1 MAGLSDTGLEVRTQP
16 ELQELL
22 EDAVH
27 EVAPGLD
34 LSQGPEHQLI
44 GVLSEELALAWE
56 TLRALYGAPYPAS
69 AEGALLDETVAL
81 TGTRRRAAT
90 HSRVTC
96 DVTLAAGATLP
107 AGSIAA
113 VENSPDSQFALVEE
127 ITNPGG
133 AEAVVE
139 GVFEALT
146 AGPIAAPA
154 DELSVIVTGVTGW
167 VSLTNP
173 LDADLGEEVADDDE
187 LRADYA
193 TELAARGTDSYAA
206 IRAAVARVTSVEE
219 VIVYGNETLSTD
231 VAGRPGKSIEVVV
244 WDGEPAGA
252 VDDEIAQAIW
262 DAKPAGISLHS
273 ATADFG
279 TAVDE
284 AGVEHTVSFSRASLL
299 RVYVNLTA
307 VLEDGT
313 GGSWAAQVAAAIA
326 ARGATY
332 RVGQTAYA
340 SQLVAAVIDDVDGVE
355 AVPTL
360 TLGTAPSPVGA
371 SVAPTIRQI
380 VRIAAG
386 DVDPSEA

>member
-22 EDAVH
+22 EKAVH
-27 EVAPGLD
+27 EVAPDLD
-34 LSQGPEHQLI
+34 LSQGPEHQFI

-133 AEAVVE
+133 TEAVVE

-146 AGPIAAPA
+146 AGPVAAPA
-154 DELSVIVTGVTGW
+154 DELSVIVTAVTGW

-173 LDADLGEEVADDDE
+173 LAADLGEEVADDDE

-193 TELAARGTDSYAA
+193 TELAGRGTDSYAA
-206 IRAAVARVTSVEE
+206 IRAAVARLTGVEE
-219 VIVYGNETLSTD
+219 VTVYGNETLATD
-231 VAGRPGKSIEVVV
+231 GDGRPGKSIEVVV
-244 WDGEPAGA
+244 WDGDPAGA

-279 TAVDE
+279 TAVDD
-284 AGVEHTVSFSRASLL
+284 AGVEHTVPFSRASEL
-299 RVYVNLTA
+299 RTYVELTA

-313 GGSWAAQVAAAIA
+313 GGSWATQVAAAIV

-340 SQLVAAVIDDVDGVE
+340 SQLVAAVIDDVDGIE

-360 TLGTAPSPVGA
+360 TLGTSPSPVGA

-380 VRIAAG
+380 VRIRAG
-386 DVDPSEA
+386 DVDATEA